1 MLFFPVAL
9 AFAEDA
15 AGGSTSPGIAGLM
28 NIAPLI
34 LLFVVFYFL
43 LIRPQQKRA
52 KEHRE
57 MLKDIQK
64 GDNVVTTGGIH
75 GKVTSVAE
83 DAITV
88 EIADNVRIKVS
99 KEAISIRKPQG

>member
-1 MLFFPVAL
+1 VLFVPVAL
-9 AFAEDA
+9 AFAEE
-15 AGGSTSPGIAGLM
+15 AGGGSAVPGIAGLM

-57 MLKDIQK
+57 MLKGIEK

-83 DAITV
+83 DTITV